1 MGPVVEREPGALLG
15 AVDAPAR
22 EDARDGD
29 HVLLRVPAIHAE
41 CVQLEQLARVVL
53 VQTARR
59 PPPPTPPP
67 PPGGGGRTP
76 RDTPGTI
83 KGKNNIGG
91 PFPRA
96 LRRVPK
102 RPTTLARHGFVVCA
116 PAEKC

>member
-59 PPPPTPPP
+59 PPPPSPPP
-67 PPGGGGRTP
+67 PSGGGGRP
-76 RDTPGTI
+76 RGGTPGLFAG
-83 KGKNNIGG
+83 GKHCGG
-91 PFPRA
+91 LCRCRRPGVLTPPPLSVESSLPFLMA
-96 LRRVPK
+96 
-102 RPTTLARHGFVVCA
+102 AE
-116 PAEKC
+116 PA